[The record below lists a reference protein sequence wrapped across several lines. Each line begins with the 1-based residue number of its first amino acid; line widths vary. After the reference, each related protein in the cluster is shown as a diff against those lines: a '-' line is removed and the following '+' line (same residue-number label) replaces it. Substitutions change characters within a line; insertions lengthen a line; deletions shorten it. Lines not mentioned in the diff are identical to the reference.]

1 MPRGKGYRKKMKN
14 QIRRTKKK
22 IRTVGK
28 IFRTRTGKIG
38 RYVYVNGKRVGFEGV
53 KTGARR
59 YVARRTDNEL
69 QRRFGK

>member
-1 MPRGKGYRKKMKN
+1 MPRGVGYGKKMKKN
-14 QIRRTKKK
+14 VRRMKKK
-22 IRTVGK
+22 VRTVGK
-28 IFRTRTGKIG
+28 IFRTKTGRLG

-59 YVARRTDNEL
+59 YIARRTDNEL